1 MTVRVRPYEPSDA
14 GRCCEIIN
22 DAIAAMDGLN
32 DAARAHVRASN
43 VPDRLGRDLE
53 DWTTLVVE
61 SGDQIV
67 GLGALDDDEVKRVY
81 IDPAAQGGG
90 AATALMRS
98 LEEIAAQ
105 HVGTIRLEASP
116 SSVGFYEALGFV
128 RIADDRLDIGAASF
142 RFVRMTKDVDFNDES
157 EQP

>member
-1 MTVRVRPYEPSDA
+1 MRVRPYEPADA

-32 DAARAHVRASN
+32 AAARAHVRASN

-53 DWTTLVVE
+53 GWTTLVVE

-67 GLGALDDDEVKRVY
+67 GLGALDHDEVKRVY
-81 IDPAAQGGG
+81 IDPAAQRGG

-128 RIADDRLDIGAASF
+128 RVADDRLDIGAASF
-142 RFVRMTKDVDFNDES
+142 RFVRMTKVVDIHGES